1 MRFRLP
7 SGFLP
12 ASFRLP
18 SGFLP
23 ALKSEVPAYS
33 FRLCCAMTE
42 KSEDTIGTRIR
53 QWRLALGLTQ
63 AELST
68 RLGVHIG
75 VLKKYEQ
82 GINIPG
88 GEVLATIAKT
98 GVNMTWLLTGEGEML
113 PAKSEKTTEN
123 QQDSASLDALAGRHA
138 RRWAKIIELVESA
151 PNPEEAEALLNEFL
165 ARAREKTE
173 LAELRRAVRD
183 LTASLQKRA

>member
-1 MRFRLP
+1 M
-7 SGFLP
+7 
-12 ASFRLP
+12 A
-18 SGFLP
+18 
-23 ALKSEVPAYS
+23 
-33 FRLCCAMTE
+33 E
-42 KSEDTIGTRIR
+42 KSEDTIGARIR

-63 AELST
+63 AELSS

-88 GEVLATIAKT
+88 GEVLAAIAKT

-113 PAKSEKTTEN
+113 SAKSEKTTEN

-151 PNPEEAEALLNEFL
+151 PTPEEAEAIIDEFF
-165 ARAREKTE
+165 ARARQQAE
-173 LAELRRAVRD
+173 LAELRQAVRE
-183 LTASLQKRA
+183 LTAKQKRA